1 MFALLLLPITLEKK
15 RLLVGFIAKYNLLL
29 DVGRAYS
36 SYISLFN
43 IEGKGSKAS
52 IGTKYL

>member
-1 MFALLLLPITLEKK
+1 MFTLLLLPITLEKK

-29 DVGRAYS
+29 DIGGAYS
-36 SYISLFN
+36 SYISLFD

-52 IGTKYL
+52 AGTKYL